1 MRIIFLGTP
10 DFAVDSLDSIYKSNY
25 DLCGVVT
32 IPDKKVGRGQ
42 KLRESAVKTYCISK
56 GIKLLQPNDLNDKVF
71 INKLKSFNADL
82 FVVVAFKVL
91 PKIIWEMPNKG
102 TINVHASL
110 LPQLRGAAPI
120 NWAIIGGIRKTGLT
134 SFYINEGIDTGD
146 IIMQKEI
153 EISEDDNYGSLY
165 NKLKKLSFTFIIDT
179 IESIES
185 GLKPISQTL
194 SDLNENRERIPLMRL
209 YKQPFLNNWDTKK
222 YGGIDD
228 LPADGDNL
236 TAPKLN
242 SFNTRISW
250 SKNGRLVVQL
260 IRGLSPYPGA
270 WSTIK
275 FNNKKIK
282 ILDSQFIEKNN
293 CQVEFGTVIEKNK
306 DCLVQVNDG
315 LVKIL
320 KIKGQLEFTPVF

>member
-1 MRIIFLGTP
+1 MRILFMGTP
-10 DFAVDSLDSIYKSNY
+10 EFAVDSLDSLYKSNY

-56 GIKLLQPNDLNDKVF
+56 GIKLLQPIDINDKVF
-71 INKLKSFNADL
+71 IYNLKNFNADL

-91 PKIIWEMPNKG
+91 PKIIWEIPNKG

-120 NWAIIGGIRKTGLT
+120 NWAIINGIRKTGLT

-146 IIMQKEI
+146 IIIQKEV
-153 EISEDDNYGSLY
+153 EISENDDFGSLY

-185 GLKPISQTL
+185 GLKPTSQTL
-194 SDLNENRERIPLMRL
+194 
-209 YKQPFLNNWDTKK
+209 
-222 YGGIDD
+222 
-228 LPADGDNL
+228 GDFHDNSSNSK
-236 TAPKLN
+236 APKLN
-242 SFNTRISW
+242 SVNTRISW
-250 SKNGRLVVQL
+250 SKKGSEVVQL

-293 CQVEFGTVIEKNK
+293 FDVEFGTVLVRNK

-320 KIKGQLEFTPVF
+320 KIKVEGKKEQSGRDFVNGLHGKKTVFI

>member
-1 MRIIFLGTP
+1 MRILFMGTP
-10 DFAVDSLDSIYKSNY
+10 EFALDSLDSLYKSNY

-56 GIKLLQPNDLNDKVF
+56 GIKLLQPIDLNDKVF
-71 INKLKSFNADL
+71 IYNLKNFNADL

-91 PKIIWEMPNKG
+91 PKIIWEIPNKG

-120 NWAIIGGIRKTGLT
+120 NWAIINGIRKTGLT

-146 IIMQKEI
+146 IIIQKEV
-153 EISEDDNYGSLY
+153 EISKNDNFGSLY

-185 GLKPISQTL
+185 GLKPTSQTL
-194 SDLNENRERIPLMRL
+194 
-209 YKQPFLNNWDTKK
+209 
-222 YGGIDD
+222 
-228 LPADGDNL
+228 GDFHDNSSNSK
-236 TAPKLN
+236 APKLN
-242 SFNTRISW
+242 SANTRISW
-250 SKNGRLVVQL
+250 SKKGSEVVQL

-293 CQVEFGTVIEKNK
+293 CDVEFGTVLVRNK

-315 LVKIL
+315 IVKIL
-320 KIKGQLEFTPVF
+320 KIKVEGKKEQSGRDFVNGLHGKKTVFI

>member
-1 MRIIFLGTP
+1 MRILFMGTP
-10 DFAVDSLDSIYKSNY
+10 EFAVDSLDSLYKSNY

-56 GIKLLQPNDLNDKVF
+56 GIKLLQPIDINDKVF
-71 INKLKSFNADL
+71 IYNLKNFNADL

-91 PKIIWEMPNKG
+91 PKIIWEIPNKG

-120 NWAIIGGIRKTGLT
+120 NWAIINGIRKTGLT
-134 SFYINEGIDTGD
+134 SFYINEGVDTGD
-146 IIMQKEI
+146 IIIQKEI
-153 EISEDDNYGSLY
+153 EISENDNFGSLY

-185 GLKPISQTL
+185 GLKPTSQTL
-194 SDLNENRERIPLMRL
+194 
-209 YKQPFLNNWDTKK
+209 
-222 YGGIDD
+222 
-228 LPADGDNL
+228 GDFHDNSSNSK
-236 TAPKLN
+236 APKLN
-242 SFNTRISW
+242 SANTRISW
-250 SKNGRLVVQL
+250 SKKGSEVVQL

-293 CQVEFGTVIEKNK
+293 CDVEFGTVLVRNK

-320 KIKGQLEFTPVF
+320 KIKVEGKKEQSGRDFVNGLHGKKTVFI

>member
-1 MRIIFLGTP
+1 MGTP
-10 DFAVDSLDSIYKSNY
+10 EFAVDSLDSLYKSNY

-56 GIKLLQPNDLNDKVF
+56 GIKLLQPIDLNDKVF
-71 INKLKSFNADL
+71 IYNLKNFNADL

-91 PKIIWEMPNKG
+91 PKIIWEIPNKG

-120 NWAIIGGIRKTGLT
+120 NWAIINGIQKTGLT
-134 SFYINEGIDTGD
+134 SFYINEGVDTGD
-146 IIMQKEI
+146 IIIQKEV
-153 EISEDDNYGSLY
+153 EISENDNFGSLY

-185 GLKPISQTL
+185 GLKPTSQTL
-194 SDLNENRERIPLMRL
+194 VDLH
-209 YKQPFLNNWDTKK
+209 
-222 YGGIDD
+222 
-228 LPADGDNL
+228 DNSSNSK
-236 TAPKLN
+236 APKLN
-242 SFNTRISW
+242 SANTRISW
-250 SKNGRLVVQL
+250 SKKGSEVVQL

-282 ILDSQFIEKNN
+282 ILDSQFIENN
-293 CQVEFGTVIEKNK
+293 NYDVEFGTVLDRNK
-306 DCLVQVNDG
+306 DCLVQVNGG

-320 KIKGQLEFTPVF
+320 KIKVEGKKEQSGRDFVNGLHGKKTVFI

>member
-1 MRIIFLGTP
+1 MGTP
-10 DFAVDSLDSIYKSNY
+10 EFAVDSLDSLYKSNY

-56 GIKLLQPNDLNDKVF
+56 GIKLLQPIDINDKVF
-71 INKLKSFNADL
+71 IYNLKNFNADL

-91 PKIIWEMPNKG
+91 PKIIWEIPNKG

-120 NWAIIGGIRKTGLT
+120 NWAIINGIRKTGLT

-146 IIMQKEI
+146 IIIQKEV
-153 EISEDDNYGSLY
+153 EISENDDFGSLY

-185 GLKPISQTL
+185 GLKPTSQTL
-194 SDLNENRERIPLMRL
+194 
-209 YKQPFLNNWDTKK
+209 
-222 YGGIDD
+222 
-228 LPADGDNL
+228 GDFHDNSSNSK
-236 TAPKLN
+236 APKLN
-242 SFNTRISW
+242 SVNTRISW
-250 SKNGRLVVQL
+250 SKKGSEVVQL

-293 CQVEFGTVIEKNK
+293 FDVEFGTVLVRNK

-320 KIKGQLEFTPVF
+320 KIKVEGKKEQSGRDFVNGLHGKKTVFI

>member
-1 MRIIFLGTP
+1 MRILFMGTP
-10 DFAVDSLDSIYKSNY
+10 EFAVDSLDSLYKSNY

-56 GIKLLQPNDLNDKVF
+56 GIKLLQPIDINDKVF
-71 INKLKSFNADL
+71 IYNLKNFNADL

-91 PKIIWEMPNKG
+91 PKIIWEIPNKG

-120 NWAIIGGIRKTGLT
+120 NWAIINGIRKTGLT
-134 SFYINEGIDTGD
+134 SFYINEGVDTGD
-146 IIMQKEI
+146 IIIQKEV
-153 EISEDDNYGSLY
+153 EISENDNFGSLY

-185 GLKPISQTL
+185 GLKPTSQTL
-194 SDLNENRERIPLMRL
+194 
-209 YKQPFLNNWDTKK
+209 
-222 YGGIDD
+222 
-228 LPADGDNL
+228 GDFHDNSSNSK
-236 TAPKLN
+236 APKLN
-242 SFNTRISW
+242 SANTRISW
-250 SKNGRLVVQL
+250 SKKGSEVVQL

-275 FNNKKIK
+275 FNNKKII

-293 CQVEFGTVIEKNK
+293 CDVEFGTVLVRNK

-320 KIKGQLEFTPVF
+320 KIKVEGKKEQSGRDFVNGLHGKKTVFI

>member
-1 MRIIFLGTP
+1 MRILFMGTP
-10 DFAVDSLDSIYKSNY
+10 EFALDSLDSLYKSNY

-56 GIKLLQPNDLNDKVF
+56 GIKLLQPIDLNDKVF
-71 INKLKSFNADL
+71 IYNLKNFNADL

-91 PKIIWEMPNKG
+91 PKIIWEIPNKG

-120 NWAIIGGIRKTGLT
+120 NWAIINGIRKTGLT
-134 SFYINEGIDTGD
+134 SFYINEGVDTGD
-146 IIMQKEI
+146 IIIQKEV
-153 EISEDDNYGSLY
+153 EISENDNFGSLY

-185 GLKPISQTL
+185 GLKPTSQTL
-194 SDLNENRERIPLMRL
+194 
-209 YKQPFLNNWDTKK
+209 
-222 YGGIDD
+222 
-228 LPADGDNL
+228 GDFHDNSSNSK
-236 TAPKLN
+236 APKLN
-242 SFNTRISW
+242 SANTRISW
-250 SKNGRLVVQL
+250 SKKGSEVVQL

-293 CQVEFGTVIEKNK
+293 CDVEFGTVLVRNK

-315 LVKIL
+315 IVKIL
-320 KIKGQLEFTPVF
+320 KIKVEGKKEQSGRDFVNGLHGKKTVFI

>member
-1 MRIIFLGTP
+1 MGTP
-10 DFAVDSLDSIYKSNY
+10 EFALDSLDSLYKSNY

-56 GIKLLQPNDLNDKVF
+56 GIKLLQPIDLNDKVF
-71 INKLKSFNADL
+71 INNLKNFNADL

-91 PKIIWEMPNKG
+91 PKIIWEIPNKG

-120 NWAIIGGIRKTGLT
+120 NWAIINGIRKTGLT
-134 SFYINEGIDTGD
+134 SFYINEGVDTGD
-146 IIMQKEI
+146 IIIQKEV
-153 EISEDDNYGSLY
+153 EISENDNFGSLY

-185 GLKPISQTL
+185 GLKPTSQTL
-194 SDLNENRERIPLMRL
+194 
-209 YKQPFLNNWDTKK
+209 
-222 YGGIDD
+222 
-228 LPADGDNL
+228 GDFHDNYSNSK
-236 TAPKLN
+236 APKLN
-242 SFNTRISW
+242 SANTRISW
-250 SKNGRLVVQL
+250 SKKGSEVVQL

-293 CQVEFGTVIEKNK
+293 CDVEFGTVLVRNK

-315 LVKIL
+315 IVKIL
-320 KIKGQLEFTPVF
+320 KIKVEGKKEQSGRDFVNGLHGKKTVFI

>member
-1 MRIIFLGTP
+1 MGTP
-10 DFAVDSLDSIYKSNY
+10 EFAVDSLDSLYKSNY

-56 GIKLLQPNDLNDKVF
+56 GIKLLQPIDINDKVF
-71 INKLKSFNADL
+71 IYNLKNFNADL

-91 PKIIWEMPNKG
+91 PKIIWEIPNKG

-120 NWAIIGGIRKTGLT
+120 NWAIINGIRKTGLT

-146 IIMQKEI
+146 IIIQKEV
-153 EISEDDNYGSLY
+153 EISENDDFGSLY

-185 GLKPISQTL
+185 GLKPTSQTL
-194 SDLNENRERIPLMRL
+194 
-209 YKQPFLNNWDTKK
+209 
-222 YGGIDD
+222 
-228 LPADGDNL
+228 GDFHDNSSNSK
-236 TAPKLN
+236 APKLN
-242 SFNTRISW
+242 SVNTRISW
-250 SKNGRLVVQL
+250 SKKGSEVVQL

-282 ILDSQFIEKNN
+282 ILD
-293 CQVEFGTVIEKNK
+293 
-306 DCLVQVNDG
+306 L
-315 LVKIL
+315 
-320 KIKGQLEFTPVF
+320 